1 MKAAVLREFGA
12 IENSPLEIIEVDRP
26 APGQGEILIRVLACG
41 VCRSNLH
48 MVEGDWA
55 PAMPAFTPII
65 PGHEVVGEVV
75 ELGEDVTEVAL
86 GDRVGV
92 QPIYS
97 TCLTCEFCVSGR
109 EQLCQSKVITGETI
123 NGGYAE
129 YMRADARFAYVL
141 PDGLDP
147 VAAAPLFC
155 PGITAIGSVSKL
167 GLRPGQKVAVFGVGG
182 VGHLVLQ
189 LALLTGAEVFAVSR
203 SQHNLDLAAELGA
216 IPIDSSS
223 GDVKAQFQ
231 TRGRM
236 DGAVVFA
243 PSDTAIHT
251 AISVT
256 KPGGTIVM
264 GVAGDVGNM
273 HFSFEKN
280 VVGSILGTRQQMREV
295 LELAAAGKIRAECE
309 TFPLDEANQALQK
322 LKAGEIRGRGVLIP

>member
-12 IENSPLEIIEVDRP
+12 IETNPLQIIEVETP
-26 APGQGEILIRVLACG
+26 SPGRGEILIRVLACG

-48 MVEGDWA
+48 MIEGDWA
-55 PAMPAFTPII
+55 PATPSFMPII

-75 ELGEDVTEVAL
+75 EIGTDVTEVAV
-86 GDRVGV
+86 GDKVGV

-109 EQLCQSKVITGETI
+109 EQLCQRKIITGETI

-129 YMRADARFAYVL
+129 YMLADARFAYVL

-147 VAAAPLFC
+147 VTAAPLFC
-155 PGITAIGSVSKL
+155 PGITAIGSVTKV
-167 GLRPGQKVAVFGVGG
+167 GLRPGQRLAVFGIGG

-189 LALLTGAEVFAVSR
+189 LGKLAGAEVFAVSR

-216 IPIDSSS
+216 IPIDSSRP
-223 GDVKAQFQ
+223 DFKNALKNY
-231 TRGRM
+231 GRM
-236 DGAVVFA
+236 DGAIVFA
-243 PSDTAIHT
+243 PSDAAIQTAT
-251 AISVT
+251 SVT

-264 GVAGDVGNM
+264 GVAGNVGNM
-273 HFSFEKN
+273 HFAFEKN

-295 LELAAAGKIRAECE
+295 LELAAAGKIHAECE
-309 TFPLDEANQALQK
+309 TFSLDEANTALQK
-322 LKAGEIRGRGVLIP
+322 LKAGEIRGRGVVIP